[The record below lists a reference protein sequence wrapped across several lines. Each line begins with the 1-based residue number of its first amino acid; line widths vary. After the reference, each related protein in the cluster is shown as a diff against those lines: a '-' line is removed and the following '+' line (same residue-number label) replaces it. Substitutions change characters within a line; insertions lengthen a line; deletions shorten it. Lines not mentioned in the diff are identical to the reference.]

1 MLRRFVIGS
10 VGLLGAST
18 FFFAGHFLVRVDPP
32 VRADAI
38 YVLGG
43 SRVDRWLEAVELYK
57 AGHAPLIILSPGSQ
71 EPGQRALAA
80 QGIRA
85 PSEVDIARD
94 VMVGQMGLPA
104 TAVEI
109 LPGTVDNTA
118 QEAEAIAGRAR
129 ASGWRTLIIVT
140 SRPSTRRAGY
150 AFERALGSGVQVVV
164 RHPPSDNFNGAWW
177 WTDRAWF
184 RATFYEFPKL
194 VAYWL
199 GLGA

>member
-10 VGLLGAST
+10 GCLLGTAA
-18 FFFAGHFLVRVDPP
+18 FFFAGHLIVRVDPP
-32 VRADAI
+32 VHADAI

-57 AGHAPLIILSPGSQ
+57 AGHAPLIILSPGGQ
-71 EPGQRALAA
+71 EAGQQMLAA
-80 QGIRA
+80 RGIRV
-85 PSEVDIARD
+85 PSEVEIGRD
-94 VMVGQMGLPA
+94 VMVGQMGVPA
-104 TAVEI
+104 AAVEI
-109 LPGTVDNTA
+109 LPGSVDNTA
-118 QEAEAIAGRAR
+118 HEAAAIAERAR

-150 AFERALGSGVQVVV
+150 AFERALGDDVRVVV
-164 RHPPSDNFNGAWW
+164 RDAPFDDFNGTWW

>member
-1 MLRRFVIGS
+1 LVRRFVIGS
-10 VGLLGAST
+10 GCLLGAAT
-18 FFFAGHFLVRVDPP
+18 FFFAGCLIVRVDPP
-32 VRADAI
+32 VHADAI

-57 AGHAPLIILSPGSQ
+57 AGHAPLILLSPGGQ
-71 EPGQRALAA
+71 ESGQRLLAA
-80 QGIRA
+80 RGIRV

-104 TAVEI
+104 AAVEV
-109 LPGTVDNTA
+109 LPGAVDNTA
-118 QEAEAIAGRAR
+118 HEAEAIAGRAR
-129 ASGWRTLIIVT
+129 AGGWRTLIIVT
-140 SRPSTRRAGY
+140 SRPATRRAGY
-150 AFERALGSGVQVVV
+150 AFERVLGDGVQVVV
-164 RHPPSDNFNGAWW
+164 RDARFDDFNGTWW

-184 RATFYEFPKL
+184 RSTFYEFPKL

>member
-10 VGLLGAST
+10 GCLLGAAT
-18 FFFAGHFLVRVDPP
+18 FFFAGHLIVRVDPP

-43 SRVDRWLEAVELYK
+43 SRVDRWLEAIELYK
-57 AGHAPLIILSPGSQ
+57 AGHAPLIILSPGGQ
-71 EPGQRALAA
+71 EAGQQMLAA
-80 QGIRA
+80 RGIHV
-85 PSEVDIARD
+85 PSEVEIGRD

-109 LPGTVDNTA
+109 LPGPVDNTA

-129 ASGWRTLIIVT
+129 AGGWRALIIVT

-150 AFERALGSGVQVVV
+150 AFERVLGDTVQVVV
-164 RHPPSDNFNGAWW
+164 RDAPFDDFNPSWW

-194 VAYWL
+194 VAYWV